1 LDFKEVWSTWDC
13 DWPLR
18 VSTDFFFFGGGGIR
32 VEQYSDFEDKDWTE
46 KHFIENCP
54 SQCTRLVIN

>member
-1 LDFKEVWSTWDC
+1 L
-13 DWPLR
+13 
-18 VSTDFFFFGGGGIR
+18 GGGIR